1 MKPILF
7 AACMAGL
14 VSAAPAHALD
24 LLAAYRL
31 ALTGDANYQMARAA
45 ADAAREAIPQARAGL
60 LPQVSISASRS
71 RNDTDQT
78 TETVRGPSSTRY
90 DYSGRSAAF
99 SVRQPLLR
107 MANVAQYFQAEAQVD
122 AAEATLEKETQ
133 GLAVRVAGAYF
144 DALVSLARLDTA
156 GAQKDAYAAQLKS
169 AERGLKAGTGTRT
182 DIDEAQARFDL
193 ALAQEID
200 ARQGVDLAE
209 RTLASVLGQ
218 RVPASGLAMLSPE
231 RLKLDLPEP
240 ATIEP
245 WLSQA
250 EENNPELRSLRA
262 AVEAAR
268 RDVDKNRAYHLP
280 TVDLVASR
288 NNSSNENNYSIGS
301 NYWTNSVG
309 VQLNI
314 PVFSGGQINSA
325 VRQSLANLDKAR
337 QQHEA
342 ARRQLDVN
350 VAKEFSAVT
359 QGVARIR
366 ALEQALRSAEQALV
380 STRKG
385 IQAGTRN
392 TVDVLNAEQ
401 QVTTSRLELAQARAT
416 YAAARLRLKAA
427 AGTLTEA
434 DIATVSS
441 WLSTTPL

>member
-1 MKPILF
+1 MKPTLF
-7 AACMAGL
+7 AACIAGL

-31 ALTGDANYQMARAA
+31 ALTGDANYQVARAA
-45 ADAAREAIPQARAGL
+45 TKAAREAIPQARAGL
-60 LPQVSISASRS
+60 LPQISLSASRS

-78 TETVRGPSSTRY
+78 TETVLGPSSARY
-90 DYSGRSAAF
+90 DYSARSAAF

-182 DIDEAQARFDL
+182 DIDEAQARFDM

-209 RTLASVLGQ
+209 RALASVLGQ
-218 RVPASGLAMLSPE
+218 RVAASGLAMLSPE
-231 RLKLDLPEP
+231 RLKLELPEP

-262 AVEAAR
+262 TVEAAR
-268 RDVDKNRAYHLP
+268 REVDKNRAYHLP

-314 PVFSGGQINSA
+314 PIFSGGQVNSA

-366 ALEQALRSAEQALV
+366 ALEQALRSTEQALV

-416 YAAARLRLKAA
+416 YAAARLRLKVA

-441 WLSTTPL
+441 WLSTPL